1 MTKTLEATYDGEV
14 LRPDEPLELD
24 ANTRVKIT
32 IETQENRP
40 GNGMSFLDTARSLNL
55 EGPPI
60 GLPVLGKNSINSAP
74 SCWFLSILDFPHPLV
89 TGRFGIIRT

>member
-14 LRPDEPLELD
+14 FRPDEPLELD

-55 EGPPI
+55 EGPPDWSDRFEEY
-60 GLPVLGKNSINSAP
+60 LY
-74 SCWFLSILDFPHPLV
+74 
-89 TGRFGIIRT
+89 GRKDDAEG